1 MDKLFGLCVPLHKH
15 ALEGNWPA
23 AEVILDKDD
32 RLKHAAIANGW
43 PTLLHVAAGTN
54 HAHFVKDLLLILD
67 DQHISLKDMKGN
79 TAFCFA
85 AASGNMEIVQLLMER
100 NQGLPEIRGASGH
113 TPLHFAVMQGKC
125 DMVQYL
131 YDKTKHV
138 FEDKDW
144 ESLFFI
150 SIDTGNYHLALKM
163 AKERKQLAYA
173 RDQKQD
179 TALHILALNQNPFDS
194 SCHCQEHQLPIMINT
209 GMKRDVFLQLV
220 NFLWNTILDNIDSYD
235 KIVDIIDEPFQ
246 LLFNAAVAGN
256 FGFLSELLS
265 AHPSLIWEMDNKGR
279 SIIHTAVSHRH
290 ASIVN
295 LVHEIG
301 SHKDLI
307 VTYFVEEGNTLLHL
321 AAKLAPRGQ
330 LELVSGAAFQMCLE
344 LIWFEVIKE
353 MDPKLYD
360 VSMQV

>member
-1 MDKLFGLCVPLHKH
+1 MFFRLGLK
-15 ALEGNWPA
+15 
-23 AEVILDKDD
+23 
-32 RLKHAAIANGW
+32 NGKREE
-43 PTLLHVAAGTN
+43 TTSLCTRSEAG
-54 HAHFVKDLLLILD
+54 H
-67 DQHISLKDMKGN
+67 S
-79 TAFCFA
+79 FA
-85 AASGNMEIVQLLMER
+85 
-100 NQGLPEIRGASGH
+100 
-113 TPLHFAVMQGKC
+113 
-125 DMVQYL
+125 YL
-131 YDKTKHV
+131 GS
-138 FEDKDW
+138 
-144 ESLFFI
+144 ES
-150 SIDTGNYHLALKM
+150 K
-163 AKERKQLAYA
+163 
-173 RDQKQD
+173 
-179 TALHILALNQNPFDS
+179 PFDS

-265 AHPSLIWEMDNKGR
+265 AHPSLIWEMDNNGR